1 MIMMNNALSTYEQP
15 QSEQVL
21 FALPILKRIER
32 ESQQEYDEMQEAF
45 ELMGWADLP
54 DTLKVEI
61 HADVKFMVEELKGRY
76 SSVDPFVK
84 RRRQTVT
91 YWVNCYQDGI
101 CSLDVAVASLKV
113 KSL

>member
-1 MIMMNNALSTYEQP
+1 MNNALSTYAQDQTETA
-15 QSEQVL
+15 L

-32 ESQQEYDEMQEAF
+32 ESRQDYSEMQAAF

-54 DTLKVEI
+54 DSLKVEI
-61 HADVKFMVEELKGRY
+61 YDDVKFMVEELKGRF
-76 SSVDPFVK
+76 SSVDPFVR

-101 CSLDVAVASLKV
+101 CSLDTAVASLKV